1 ISSYGT
7 GEPVRPVAGG
17 MTARPVDDQRVMGVA
32 GMDRSGYGG
41 GRLEPPLPPDAS
53 NTLFVEGLPSDCTR
67 REVSHIFRPFVGFQ
81 EVRLVTKDSRHVSP
95 FCGRTS
101 LFDEVSTQYLYHQY
115 FKSKCYSL
123 GKIHLS
129 YASLILSPLLKLLL
143 RWKPCKVNKNAK
155 MFNATYVQ
163 QRFWQLGWGWSSSQ
177 LGFGDSSKQ
186 VSQTLGLLG
195 KSWFSFAGY
204 KFDENDRE
212 SSNLRLQFARFP
224 PRSSGGHRGRR

>member
-1 ISSYGT
+1 
-7 GEPVRPVAGG
+7 

-155 MFNATYVQ
+155 MFNATY
-163 QRFWQLGWGWSSSQ
+163 
-177 LGFGDSSKQ
+177 
-186 VSQTLGLLG
+186 
-195 KSWFSFAGY
+195 SWFSFAGY